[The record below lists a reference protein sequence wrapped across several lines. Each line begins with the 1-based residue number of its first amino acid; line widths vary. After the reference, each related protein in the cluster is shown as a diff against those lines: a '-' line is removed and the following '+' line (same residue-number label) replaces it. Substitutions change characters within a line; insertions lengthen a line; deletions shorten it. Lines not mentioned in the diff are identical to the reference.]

1 MGKKSP
7 FPEDFLGVDLF
18 YDDGWQPV
26 GDDLDQSGVRIS
38 HGARS
43 EAGRPDASSMTFT
56 VTNHDGQ
63 YSPRNPNSPL
73 YGLVGRNTPVRARV
87 DLGAPWLDLEAAGA
101 RAEAATDGTWP
112 SGDLDVRW
120 WGTRDEWREGADL
133 LTRWDETNGSWQL
146 RAQPTRQ
153 LTLFWTPDNSA
164 VHQVDSQIGLPNW
177 ARTIAVRAVLDVN
190 NGGGGHTVYFWYG
203 PTLDGPWTPLG
214 DPVVG
219 SGTTS
224 LYTTGSPG
232 ALIGKDP
239 TSSAAQTPQRIYGWQ
254 IRSGMNGTLV
264 SSATTA
270 NLAVGATSFQDDQG
284 RTWTVTDGDVS
295 NTHVLAVAEVAEWP
309 VDWNTKGAQSVL
321 TQVQAAG
328 VTRRLGQGAQAVESV
343 LYRTISGLSGLL
355 GYWPMED
362 GSDAT
367 SFGAAVGTRRG
378 AFSQPDLVRPA
389 AYDSFPGSAPLPTLN
404 AGRIRVPVDNAAST
418 GEVQVRWAQ
427 RIPSGSLPSSTI
439 VLARVE
445 FSTGTIGHAELCVR
459 DSDGSWGLFGF
470 DTDGD
475 QISGSTYST
484 GTDWRGRQMRMS
496 LEFDQSGSNVIA
508 RRVALEP
515 GAGAAVTSS
524 ITFTGHTVGRVS
536 QVIFN
541 PQFASL
547 SNFAVGHLTI
557 ERQITSIFDVFG
569 QPLVGYRGETAGNR
583 MVRLAAENGAALAL
597 HGRTTAALGEQQ
609 EETLLD
615 LLAEAA
621 DADGGVLYDDPH
633 RLGLRYR
640 NLLSMC
646 SQPPVVIPYQDNLV
660 IPFIPNDDDTLTRN
674 RVTIARPDG
683 TRITQELTTGRMSLQ
698 PPPSGV
704 GLYDESL
711 TLNLDTDDL
720 VDRTAAW
727 RMHIGTWDE
736 TRYPSLGVDLAD
748 PRIMADPVLTR
759 QLLDLTVGDR
769 LVITDPPSW
778 LPPRAVDVLVRG
790 IQYTV
795 TPHSFQLRWTCVPA
809 RPYWAGYWNAG
820 HRWSGSGTVTSG
832 SLSTSTTSVTVTPPT
847 GVAWTH
853 ADGDYDIEIGGEIMT
868 VTAVAGNTLTVTRS
882 VNGVIKTHPA
892 GSAVELAEPSF
903 YGR

>member
-26 GDDLDQSGVRIS
+26 GADLDQSGVRIS

-87 DLGAPWLDLEAAGA
+87 DLGSPWLDLEAAGA

-120 WGTRDEWREGADL
+120 WGTRDEWRDGADL

-146 RAQPTRQ
+146 RAQSTRQ

-164 VHQVDSQIGLPNW
+164 VRQVDSQIGLPNW
-177 ARTIAVRAVLDVN
+177 ARTIAVRATLDVN
-190 NGGGGHTVYFWYG
+190 NGAGGHTVRFYYAAS
-203 PTLDGPWTPLG
+203 LDGPWTQLG
-214 DPVVG
+214 DAVVG
-219 SGTTS
+219 TGTTS
-224 LYTTGSPG
+224 LYTTGAPA

-239 TSSAAQTPQRIYGWQ
+239 SSSAAQTPQRVHGWQ
-254 IRSGMNGTLV
+254 IRSGIDGTVV

-270 NLAVGATSFQDDQG
+270 GLEVGATSFQDDQG
-284 RTWTVTDGDVS
+284 RTWTVTDGGVS

-328 VTRRLGQGAQAVESV
+328 VTRRLGQGAQPVESV
-343 LYRTISGLSGLL
+343 LRRTISGITGLA

-362 GSDAT
+362 GRDAVQ
-367 SFGAAVGTRRG
+367 FGAAVGQHPAT
-378 AFSQPDLVRPA
+378 FDPEVRPGVYA
-389 AYDSFPGSAPLPTLN
+389 DFPGSAPLPTLG
-404 AGRIRVPVDNAAST
+404 AGRIRATVPSVAGT
-418 GEVQVRWAQ
+418 GSLQVRWVQFTPDNALPNSEVVLC
-427 RIPSGSLPSSTI
+427 RIN
-439 VLARVE
+439 
-445 FSTGTIGHAELCVR
+445 FSTGNIGRVDLRVR
-459 DSDGSWGLFGF
+459 ESDGTLGIFAYDF
-470 DTDGD
+470 DNVEL
-475 QISGSTYST
+475 SGSTFVLGDTVKGTSQRLSVELVQNGGNVT
-484 GTDWRGRQMRMS
+484 GRWVK
-496 LEFDQSGSNVIA
+496 LA
-508 RRVALEP
+508 P
-515 GAGAAVTSS
+515 GAAGAFVGSTS
-524 ITFTGHTVGRVS
+524 FTGRTLGRIS
-536 QVIFN
+536 QVTIN
-541 PQFASL
+541 PHQRAL
-547 SNFAVGHLTI
+547 NGFAVGHLTI
-557 ERQITSIFDVFG
+557 ERQITSIFNVFG
-569 QPLVGYRGETAGNR
+569 QPLVGYRGETVGNR
-583 MVRLAAENGAALAL
+583 MVRLAGENGAELAL
-597 HGRTTAALGEQQ
+597 HGRTTPAMGEQQ

-621 DADGGVLYDDPH
+621 AADGGVLYDDPQ

-674 RVTIARPDG
+674 RVTATRPNG
-683 TRITQELTTGRMSLQ
+683 TRITHERTEGRMSTQ
-698 PPPSGV
+698 PPPNGV
-704 GLYDESL
+704 GLYDEAL

-720 VDRTAAW
+720 VERTAAW
-727 RMHIGTWDE
+727 RMHVGTWDE
-736 TRYPSLGVDLAD
+736 TRYPSLGVDLAH
-748 PRIMADPVLTR
+748 PYFLANPELTR

-769 LVITDPPSW
+769 LVITDPPPW
-778 LPPRAVDVLVRG
+778 LPPRAVDVLVLG
-790 IQYTV
+790 VQHTV
-795 TPHSFQLRWTCVPA
+795 TPHSFQVRWTCVPA
-809 RPYWAGYWNAG
+809 RPYRAAYWNAG
-820 HRWSGSGTVTSG
+820 HRYSGAGTVTSG
-832 SLSTSTTSVTVTPPT
+832 SLSTSTTSVTVTPPS
-847 GVAWTH
+847 GVLWTH
-853 ADGDYDIEIGGEIMT
+853 VDGDYDIEIGGEVMT
-868 VTAVAGNTLTVTRS
+868 VTAVSGNTLTVTRS
-882 VNGVIKTHPA
+882 VNGVTKTHPA